1 MDDDTD
7 ADDSNDD
14 RAPSSPIALASRGI
28 PPRRRRVLPSRRDV
42 RGQISNYQLFSSHMH
57 YQHFPSRLC
66 THSVVN
72 ARKCFTKNRRTRTC
86 RPSTPIPRIDA
97 STVRVIGAT
106 THSQMSNYHT
116 VYPYKNKH
124 TKIKPKSIQTSS
136 NAARTNERTN
146 ERTDVRR
153 TEDTCSAR
161 RRRRRRRRR
170 RVSSRLA
177 DASRTVGVVGVVGR
191 ASKRRCQSVLSGR
204 DDGTRTRATRG
215 RRRGR
220 RRCRRR
226 RREVLVDW
234 TVVIAV
240 SRLRRRRKRL

>member
-136 NAARTNERTN
+136 NAAARTNG
-146 ERTDVRR
+146 RTDVRR
-153 TEDTCSAR
+153 TEHTCSA

-215 RRRGR
+215 RRRRGR
-220 RRCRRR
+220 RRGGPRRC
-226 RREVLVDW
+226 
-234 TVVIAV
+234 
-240 SRLRRRRKRL
+240 